1 MCEDDDGA
9 RGGEVGEKEEGESG
23 HRDGSEFSKIDTSLR
38 SVLDLVNLG
47 RYVNDVQWMA
57 CQFGI

>member
-1 MCEDDDGA
+1 
-9 RGGEVGEKEEGESG
+9 VGEKEEGESG
-23 HRDGSEFSKIDTSLR
+23 HRDGSEFSKIGTSLR
-38 SVLDLVNLG
+38 SVLDLVNFG